1 MAVPISNA
9 IAAYAN
15 AGSIG
20 AAGTAPRPDATGAGF
35 GDMLAQAAGDLTQ
48 TLHQGEAASLQAATG
63 KADLNQVVMAVN
75 NAEVTLQ
82 AVIAVRD
89 RIIQAYQ
96 DISKLAI

>member
-1 MAVPISNA
+1 MAAPISNA
-9 IAAYAN
+9 IAAYTN
-15 AGSIG
+15 AGRMG
-20 AAGTAPRPDATGAGF
+20 AAGMAPRAEAGANGF

-48 TLHQGEAASLQAATG
+48 ALHQGEAASLQAVTG
-63 KADLNQVVMAVN
+63 KADLNQVVLAVN